1 VVTKILVLP
10 LMLLLA
16 QKPAEKPKV
25 HADFQFG
32 SYPTSRTGEELM
44 KEELTREVVVAF
56 HEGWGLDKIA
66 KTLKVSLDDV
76 SKISD
81 KLEDERIAGR
91 RDEFDVRPFIPV
103 IREADY
109 LRVKDG
115 LKRHTDEFTKVI
127 TDNWKDIE
135 GLVDSLEGMKAVPKD
150 RAMYETVVSGILLGG
165 MMDAFYDD
173 QTIMPGPPRHGKN
186 ERYYAW
192 LVESN
197 PAAAGKLKRELR
209 ESANYRIITIGATL
223 PAEKLNVDD
232 LRGKAVVLDEA
243 EARKYR
249 AFIGIF
255 TRDKLMPYFKSHR
268 AEFLKQAGLVQAGRY
283 VAFAQVFAWYYDAM
297 ANGVTDALAA
307 SHRIAAP
314 ETLYTYAVRVPQ

>member
-1 VVTKILVLP
+1 
-10 LMLLLA
+10 MLLLVA

-32 SYPTSRTGEELM
+32 SYPTSRTGEEIM
-44 KEELTREVVVAF
+44 KEELAREVVVAF

-66 KTLKVSLDDV
+66 KTLKLSLDDV
-76 SKISD
+76 SKTSD

-91 RDEFDVRPFIPV
+91 RDEFDTRPFIPV

-127 TDNWKDIE
+127 TDNWKEIE

-165 MMDAFYDD
+165 MMDTFYED

-186 ERYYAW
+186 ERYYGW

-209 ESANYRIITIGATL
+209 ESANFRIITIGPTL
-223 PAEKLNVDD
+223 PTEKLNVDD

-243 EARKYR
+243 DARKYR
-249 AFIGIF
+249 SFIGIF
-255 TRDKLMPYFKSHR
+255 TRDKLLPYFKSHR
-268 AEFLKQAGLVQAGRY
+268 AELLKQAGLLQAGRY

-297 ANGVTDALAA
+297 ANGVTDALVAA
-307 SHRIAAP
+307 HRIAP
-314 ETLYTYAVRVPQ
+314 PQTIYTYAVRVPQ

>member
-1 VVTKILVLP
+1 MVTKILILP

-32 SYPTSRTGEELM
+32 SYPTSRTGEEIM
-44 KEELTREVVVAF
+44 KEELAREVVVAF

-66 KTLKVSLDDV
+66 KTLKLSLDDV
-76 SKISD
+76 SKTSD

-91 RDEFDVRPFIPV
+91 RDEFDTRPFIPV
-103 IREADY
+103 IRELDY

-115 LKRHTDEFTKVI
+115 LKRHTDELAKFI
-127 TDNWKDIE
+127 TDNWKEIE
-135 GLVDSLEGMKAVPKD
+135 SLVDSLEGMKAVPKD

-165 MMDAFYDD
+165 MMDAFYED

-209 ESANYRIITIGATL
+209 ESANYRIISIGPTL
-223 PAEKLNVDD
+223 PAEKLNAED
-232 LRGKAVVLDEA
+232 LRGKAVV
-243 EARKYR
+243 
-249 AFIGIF
+249 
-255 TRDKLMPYFKSHR
+255 
-268 AEFLKQAGLVQAGRY
+268 
-283 VAFAQVFAWYYDAM
+283 
-297 ANGVTDALAA
+297 
-307 SHRIAAP
+307 
-314 ETLYTYAVRVPQ
+314 